1 MPKFGRESGHHN
13 VQRWCTPLPY
23 DPKILRAKGQ
33 RQIKAEAKAEVGLFE
48 GPWKALPLLV
58 DLKVDAPSSH
68 TQLLLFLQRLL
79 EMSAY
84 RVPKLNPH
92 ALSYVCFSFSIH
104 PSWLLERH
112 WQSCCSPDRWLRPKD
127 SRKLPKTC
135 QCHQQMLPGCE
146 RKEDGPFRHPTWWLV
161 RCSS

>member
-1 MPKFGRESGHHN
+1 MPKFGRESGHRY

-68 TQLLLFLQRLL
+68 AQLL
-79 EMSAY
+79 
-84 RVPKLNPH
+84 
-92 ALSYVCFSFSIH
+92 CFY
-104 PSWLLERH
+104 
-112 WQSCCSPDRWLRPKD
+112 SPYLKCQHTE
-127 SRKLPKTC
+127 SRN
-135 QCHQQMLPGCE
+135 
-146 RKEDGPFRHPTWWLV
+146 
-161 RCSS
+161 